1 MLGPSVRMARV
12 NFVRRV
18 SNVNPGAGN
27 VFESTNPRTA
37 AGHLAN
43 PDVTGLI
50 KKFDKPRNAT
60 ALPATAKGIEVKMAG
75 SGDTVDKR
83 TMRGRGDPNLVLQ
96 RGDNPEYPF
105 SISHYTGEGQ
115 DGTQHLVT
123 SGPGAP
129 GTKDGA
135 DLYGGASDSGSNSI
149 KNLVDQTPVL
159 IKETADNLR
168 DADNP
173 SVNLG
178 IESHS
183 RGGVASSQ
191 VANRHKKDNPGDQ
204 VNLVAFD
211 PVAGP
216 LHKGEDVSVNIAGL
230 DESTVVYSVASGY
243 MFGFIPQLV
252 RGAKRIIITK
262 RKHEAGFV
270 DGFVYDGERLV
281 GGALNRLP
289 DGVYAHA
296 DGDQLVL
303 VATIDEVHAAWA
315 EAYAKGEAWVGDV
328 ALSGPG
334 RKEIVVGAM
343 VTWFRDKAEAILGE
357 VKIGAISDVTLME
370 FDEVD

>member
-1 MLGPSVRMARV
+1 
-12 NFVRRV
+12 V
-18 SNVNPGAGN
+18 SNVKAGGAN

-37 AGHLAN
+37 AGHLSN
-43 PDVTGLI
+43 QDVTELI
-50 KKFDKPRNAT
+50 RKFDKPRSMA
-60 ALPATAKGIEVKMAG
+60 APPESKKGLEVKMAG
-75 SGDTVDKR
+75 SGDSLDKR
-83 TMRGRGDPNLVLQ
+83 TMQGRGDPNLVLK

-105 SISHYTGEGQ
+105 SVSHYTGEGE
-115 DGTQHLVT
+115 DGTRHLVT

-135 DLYGGASDSGSNSI
+135 DVFGGASDSGSNSI
-149 KNLVDQTPVL
+149 KNLVDQTPGL

-173 SVNLG
+173 VVNLG

-191 VANRHKKDNPGDQ
+191 VANRHKKDNPADK
-204 VNLVAFD
+204 VNLVTFD
-211 PVAGP
+211 PVPGP
-216 LHKGEDVSVNIAGL
+216 SHKGEDVSVNISGL

-243 MFGFIPQLV
+243 MVGFTPQIV
-252 RGAKRIIITK
+252 RGAKRVIITK

-270 DGFVYDGERLV
+270 DGFLYEGERLV

-296 DGDQLVL
+296 DGDLLVP

-315 EAYAKGEAWVGDV
+315 EAYAKGEAPVRDV
-328 ALSGPG
+328 QLSGPD
-334 RKEIVVGAM
+334 REQIVVGAM
-343 VTWFRDKAEAILGE
+343 ATWFRDKAEAILGA
-357 VKIGAISDVTLME
+357 VKIGEMLDVTLVDS
-370 FDEVD
+370 DEVD